1 MRDQKTITPTI
12 NGLRGSSPPV
22 YTCLACDPLIVPK
35 VGQMSNYAFA
45 LLVDYVCDIP
55 RRVFDIQCAGSWL
68 DFRQYPNVL
77 FLRFCF

>member
-1 MRDQKTITPTI
+1 MVCDA
-12 NGLRGSSPPV
+12 LRLLLI
-22 YTCLACDPLIVPK
+22 LAWLTVSLIVPK
-35 VGQMSNYAFA
+35 ACQISDYASAVF
-45 LLVDYVCDIP
+45 VDYVCDIP